1 MLVNGMEMSSDF
13 SYPQPTHHPW
23 INDAVAT
30 LTENEDSLA
39 IKTVR

>member
-1 MLVNGMEMSSDF
+1 MEILSDC
-13 SYPQPTHHPW
+13 SYPYPW